1 VNSASASL
9 LSYRLAPVMIT
20 LTLQIAYDKRLAS
33 PYLLTKNDLAE
44 HVRQYVAAFNLNVI
58 NSAEVL
64 STQYNTA
71 DKQWTVKFQTPTA
84 EKTIVS
90 KQLVQATGIGSQKAF
105 VPPMK
110 DEKLYKGVSLH
121 SSQYK
126 SASELKARGIKVSI
140 NYPTSG
146 CLKISAD
153 QVLASLSSS

>member
-1 VNSASASL
+1 
-9 LSYRLAPVMIT
+9 MII
-20 LTLQIAYDKRLAS
+20 LTLQTAYDKKLAS

-44 HVRQYVAAFNLNVI
+44 QVRQYVAAFNLNII
-58 NSAEVL
+58 NSAKVL
-64 STQYNTA
+64 STEYNTA
-71 DKQWTVKFQTPTA
+71 DKQWTVKFQTPTG

-105 VPPMK
+105 VPPME

-140 NYPTSG
+140 NYPTSV
-146 CLKISAD
+146 CLKINAD
-153 QVLASLSSS
+153 QALASLSTS